1 MQVCAQVIG
10 NDTTIS
16 WCGANG
22 NFELN
27 VMMPVMAHD
36 ILESVR
42 LLAAASNVFAD
53 RAVAGIVANKARC
66 EELVEYSMAMVTSLA
81 PIIGY
86 DRAAQIAKESA
97 KTGRTVREIC
107 IEQSVLPLGEL
118 AIALDPV
125 EMTKPGGEGSGGG

>member
-1 MQVCAQVIG
+1 MQVCTQVIG
-10 NDTTIS
+10 NDATIS

-27 VMMPVMAHD
+27 VMMPVLAHD

-42 LLAAASNVFAD
+42 LLTNAVKVFAERCVD
-53 RAVAGIVANKARC
+53 GIVANKARC

-86 DRAAQIAKESA
+86 DRATQIAKESA
-97 KTGRTVREIC
+97 KTGRTVRELC
-107 IEQSVLPLGEL
+107 IEQEVLPPGEL

-125 EMTKPGGEGSGGG
+125 EMTKPGGEGSAGG